1 VKSRAPAELDRA
13 LAPAPNPDASY
24 CPRHRILVRR
34 PEQARRGARRRARP
48 RSRRRLTLVL
58 ARARNGVIG
67 ADGALPWHL
76 REDLQRFKRTTLG
89 HPVVMGR
96 KTWDSILARNGKPL
110 PGRRNVV
117 VSRDPSLVAPGAQ
130 VVDSLAAA
138 LAVCADAPEVF
149 VIGGAQIYAAALP
162 LAQRA
167 LVTEIDADFA
177 GDAVMPPLGPGWH
190 ETAREPHGP
199 TAERPWGFAF
209 VTYERR

>member
-1 VKSRAPAELDRA
+1 LRSTD
-13 LAPAPNPDASY
+13 Y
-24 CPRHRILVRR
+24 
-34 PEQARRGARRRARP
+34 GGG
-48 RSRRRLTLVL
+48 SRRTVNATPKGQFTVNSLTLVL

-76 REDLQRFKRTTLG
+76 REDLQRFKQTTLG

-117 VSRDPSLVAPGAQ
+117 VSRDRSLVAPGAQ

-138 LAVCADAPEVF
+138 LAVCADAPEVY

-177 GDAVMPPLGPGWH
+177 GDAVMPPLGAGWH

>member
-1 VKSRAPAELDRA
+1 VTSP
-13 LAPAPNPDASY
+13 P
-24 CPRHRILVRR
+24 V
-34 PEQARRGARRRARP
+34 
-48 RSRRRLTLVL
+48 TLIV

-67 ADGALPWHL
+67 HSGALPWHL
-76 REDLQRFKRTTLG
+76 PEDLKRFKALTLG
-89 HPVVMGR
+89 HSVLMGR

-199 TAERPWGFAF
+199 PAERQWVFAF

>member
-1 VKSRAPAELDRA
+1 M
-13 LAPAPNPDASY
+13 AS
-24 CPRHRILVRR
+24 P
-34 PEQARRGARRRARP
+34 
-48 RSRRRLTLVL
+48 RLTLVL

-130 VVDSLAAA
+130 VVDSLTAA
-138 LAVCADAPEVF
+138 LAE
-149 VIGGAQIYAAALP
+149 
-162 LAQRA
+162 
-167 LVTEIDADFA
+167 
-177 GDAVMPPLGPGWH
+177 
-190 ETAREPHGP
+190 ARRHKSK
-199 TAERPWGFAF
+199 AKMS
-209 VTYERR
+209 

>member
-1 VKSRAPAELDRA
+1 VTSP
-13 LAPAPNPDASY
+13 P
-24 CPRHRILVRR
+24 V
-34 PEQARRGARRRARP
+34 
-48 RSRRRLTLVL
+48 TLIV

-67 ADGALPWHL
+67 HSGALPWHL
-76 REDLQRFKRTTLG
+76 PEDLKRFKALTLG
-89 HPVVMGR
+89 HSVLMGR

-117 VSRDPSLVAPGAQ
+117 VSRDPGVVAPGAQ

-138 LAVCADAPEVF
+138 LAACADAPEVF

-177 GDAVMPPLGPGWH
+177 GDAVMPPLGPGWC